1 VAAYLESGKAGLA
14 GIRAPRGRGTAV
26 DPRWDEAVRLVLAEM
41 ASDSTPEPLAV
52 LPRRAFC
59 RRAKIISKYYGHG
72 FTLLSG

>member
-1 VAAYLESGKAGLA
+1 
-14 GIRAPRGRGTAV
+14 V